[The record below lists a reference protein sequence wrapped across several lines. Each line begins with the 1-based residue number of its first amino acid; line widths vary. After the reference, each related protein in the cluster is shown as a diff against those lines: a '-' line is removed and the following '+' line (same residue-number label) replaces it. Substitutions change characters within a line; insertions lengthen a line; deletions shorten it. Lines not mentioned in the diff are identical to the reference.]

1 MVVVLLV
8 VLLVVVLVVAVAKK
22 GEGIHCMGTA
32 DQVNYMERNFE
43 PKFDERV
50 LKEVFPRAKQD
61 IAILSNLKLTES
73 VVCILEFPL
82 AD

>member
-1 MVVVLLV
+1 MVVLV
-8 VLLVVVLVVAVAKK
+8 VVVLVLVAKK

-32 DQVNYMERNFE
+32 NQVNYMERNFE
-43 PKFDERV
+43 PKFDDRV

>member
-1 MVVVLLV
+1 
-8 VLLVVVLVVAVAKK
+8 
-22 GEGIHCMGTA
+22 MGTT

-43 PKFDERV
+43 PKFDDRV
-50 LKEVFPRAKQD
+50 LKEVSPRAKQD

-73 VVCILEFPL
+73 VPCILEFPL